1 MHAAIAH
8 EALPVPVRSALWFG
22 HQLGAAEVPTVP
34 SGFPGLDAELPG
46 GGWPLAGLTELLQE
60 AGPGGGEL
68 ALLAGAQARAAA
80 QGGEVVW
87 IAPPHTPFAPALQAL
102 GVPLERFLW
111 LAPADPKDAAWAAEQ
126 VLRSGTCAWV
136 QWWSPYTA
144 PEVLRRLHLAAL
156 DHRCPL
162 LLLRPAIARQQ
173 ASPAPLRLACA
184 PLPRRHL
191 EVRILKRRGSALA
204 QAITLALPD
213 PVPQRPGA
221 GRRSPV
227 PAEHRS
233 PQTPFPQVPV
243 DADVVAGRPSAP
255 LAA

>member
-22 HQLGAAEVPTVP
+22 HQLGTAEVPTVP
-34 SGFPGLDAELPG
+34 SGFPALDAELPG

-68 ALLAGAQARAAA
+68 ALLAAAQARAA

-102 GVPLERFLW
+102 GMPLARFLW

-136 QWWSPYTA
+136 QWWSPHTT

-156 DHRCPL
+156 DHHCPL

-173 ASPAPLRLACA
+173 ASPAPLRLVCT

-204 QAITLALPD
+204 RAITLALPD
-213 PVPQRPGA
+213 PVPQRLGA
-221 GRRSPV
+221 SRPPV
-227 PAEHRS
+227 P
-233 PQTPFPQVPV
+233 TVPI
-243 DADVVAGRPSAP
+243 DADVVAGRPSAS

>member
-1 MHAAIAH
+1 VGIQQSGKATFAG

-22 HQLGAAEVPTVP
+22 HQLGTADVPTVP
-34 SGFPGLDAELPG
+34 SGFPALDAELPG

-68 ALLAGAQARAAA
+68 ALLAAAQARAAA

-87 IAPPHTPFAPALQAL
+87 IAPPHTPCAPALQAL
-102 GVPLERFLW
+102 GMPLERFLW
-111 LAPADPKDAAWAAEQ
+111 LAPADPKEAAWAAEQ

-136 QWWSPYTA
+136 QWWSPSIA

-156 DHRCPL
+156 DHHCPL
-162 LLLRPAIARQQ
+162 LLLRPAVARQQ
-173 ASPAPLRLACA
+173 ASPAPLRLACT

-191 EVRILKRRGSALA
+191 EVRILKRRGSVLA
-204 QAITLALPD
+204 RAITLALPD
-213 PVPQRPGA
+213 PAPHRPGA
-221 GRRSPV
+221 SRSPA
-227 PAEHRS
+227 P
-233 PQTPFPQVPV
+233 PVPV
-243 DADVVAGRPSAP
+243 EADVVAGRPSAP

>member
-60 AGPGGGEL
+60 VGPGGGEL

-87 IAPPHTPFAPALQAL
+87 IAPPHTPFAPALHAL

-136 QWWSPYTA
+136 QWWSPCTA
-144 PEVLRRLHLAAL
+144 PEVLRRLHKRVGDRLVLVSVGGVSGAEDVYERLSAGATLVQAYTGFVYGGPLWPSRINRELA
-156 DHRCPL
+156 R
-162 LLLRPAIARQQ
+162 LLR
-173 ASPAPLRLACA
+173 
-184 PLPRRHL
+184 
-191 EVRILKRRGSALA
+191 E
-204 QAITLALPD
+204 D
-213 PVPQRPGA
+213 P
-221 GRRSPV
+221 
-227 PAEHRS
+227 
-233 PQTPFPQVPV
+233 
-243 DADVVAGRPSAP
+243 
-255 LAA
+255 